1 MKTFTEISSPKV
13 VLQAKKKKEKK
24 MCLENYY
31 LTHDLMKKIKK

>member
-13 VLQAKKKKEKK
+13 VLQAKKKKKK